1 MIGKGCPW
9 ISKLI
14 IDQIPKKI
22 FLPHPSVSDLLIAV
36 IGVSMD
42 FAASLQFGWK
52 MGKWPCVL
60 LGFTLTFLGKI
71 RV

>member
-1 MIGKGCPW
+1 MIGNS
-9 ISKLI
+9 ILI
-14 IDQIPKKI
+14 KYPRKI
-22 FLPHPSVSDLLIAV
+22 FLPHPSVTDLLIAV

-71 RV
+71 RVLFCLIK